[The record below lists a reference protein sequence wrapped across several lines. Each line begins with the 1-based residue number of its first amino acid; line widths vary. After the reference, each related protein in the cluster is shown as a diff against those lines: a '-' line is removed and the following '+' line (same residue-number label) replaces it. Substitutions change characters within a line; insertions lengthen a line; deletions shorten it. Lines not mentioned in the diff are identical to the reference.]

1 MIIREAPIRQG
12 HSAVQG
18 ILNAVRQ
25 IWPVNG
31 RVAVKS
37 VIRKC
42 VICYR
47 MQARTLQYAIAQL
60 PTNRDKFEQP
70 FLVVSTD
77 FCRPFYIK
85 EKKHRNAKRLVAYTA
100 LFVCF
105 STKTVH
111 RISQCSHL

>member
-25 IWPVNG
+25 IWLVNG

-77 FCRPFYIK
+77 YCRPFYNK
-85 EKKHRNAKRLVAYTA
+85 AFLH
-100 LFVCF
+100 
-105 STKTVH
+105 
-111 RISQCSHL
+111 ISSLGAENSYIFIVTTLQHLLGQTTNYK